1 MVSML
6 LTMARL
12 GGGGLAALVAVALIG
27 GLVLVAV
34 AALLWRAVRS
44 GPGLRGPARQ
54 ERLAGIVAWVRANG
68 GRYRMFDNGVA
79 QEFAGTPF
87 VHDRV
92 SGANVRAW
100 LRVRGRPVEVMEY
113 QFSALRSV
121 LDSRSGHEV
130 CRAQIVILRGAA
142 GMLPPAAHRQLTTD
156 RELQTIT
163 LRLERGDLIGWRDGN
178 LIPESVAWQVGVM
191 TDYLDHWRSAQG
203 SDL

>member
-1 MVSML
+1 MM

-12 GGGGLAALVAVALIG
+12 SLSDLAVLVGVTLGG
-27 GLVLVAV
+27 GLVLVV
-34 AALLWRAVRS
+34 VVALLWRAVRG
-44 GPGLRGPARQ
+44 GPVLRGPTRQ
-54 ERLAGIVAWVRANG
+54 QRLAGIVAWVRASG

-121 LDSRSGHEV
+121 LDSRRGYEV
-130 CRAQIVILRGAA
+130 CRAQIVVLRGAA
-142 GMLPPAAHRQLTTD
+142 GVLPPAAHRQLSTD
-156 RELQTIT
+156 RELQTVT

-191 TDYLDHWRSAQG
+191 TEYLDRWRSTQEDD
-203 SDL
+203 S